1 MAEQEQV
8 SMYALYFAG
17 TNDPVEFRAVRGSVR
32 VTSEGKLE
40 HKEPSDGLGPLLVS
54 VDPINVTA
62 IIELGAS

>member
-1 MAEQEQV
+1 MTEQEQV

-17 TNDPVEFRAVRGSVR
+17 TNDPVEFRAVSGSVR

-54 VDPINVTA
+54 VDPINITA
-62 IIELGAS
+62 IIEQGAA